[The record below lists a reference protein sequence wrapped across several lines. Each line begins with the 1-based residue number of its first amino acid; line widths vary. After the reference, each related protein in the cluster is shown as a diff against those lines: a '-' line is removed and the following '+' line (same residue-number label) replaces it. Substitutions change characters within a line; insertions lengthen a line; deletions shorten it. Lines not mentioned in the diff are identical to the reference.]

1 MRQRRTHWCTW
12 DPAAQ
17 VRSWRR
23 AQSVHA
29 HLAAQSHPIAFCTH
43 VIRRGPPRA
52 FERARP
58 RLNWWGVRDARPR
71 GSGGR
76 SGWLDQV
83 FFAAVSPVDSALS
96 SGAFGF
102 CVAFFFFF
110 LRERGAPIPRRTA
123 GSQSLDS
130 VWGALPGPTW
140 RTFAPQQY
148 DFGQAETHVF
158 LNRTAHDFRLV
169 QARGGGIE
177 GYRQVQSQ
185 GLSYCTIG
193 VKSMACI
200 VTGVSRTDWAWTAV
214 PY

>member
-1 MRQRRTHWCTW
+1 MTH
-12 DPAAQ
+12 DRAGPA
-17 VRSWRR
+17 
-23 AQSVHA
+23 
-29 HLAAQSHPIAFCTH
+29 
-43 VIRRGPPRA
+43 G
-52 FERARP
+52 
-58 RLNWWGVRDARPR
+58 D
-71 GSGGR
+71 

-102 CVAFFFFF
+102 CVAFLDF

-193 VKSMACI
+193 VQ
-200 VTGVSRTDWAWTAV
+200 VHGLYRDWRQ
-214 PY
+214 